1 MQNSMFN
8 RMKDSIRK
16 DLKDKRAELSKNEV
30 FENSIRIKNKLF
42 KMKEF
47 ERSSCIM
54 FYVSYDN
61 EVYTHEMIK
70 DCIKNKK
77 NVVVPVTDKKNKK
90 LIFSKLENWDDLSP
104 GAYNILEPN
113 KEKIKEISINEIDLI
128 IVPGV
133 GFDENGNR
141 IGHGKG
147 YYDNLLKNSTKALH
161 IGLTFESQILKQI
174 PIDAQDIPVKK
185 IITEKR
191 LIDCKN

>member
-1 MQNSMFN
+1 
-8 RMKDSIRK
+8 MKDKVRK
-16 DLKDKRAELSKNEV
+16 ELIVLRRNLSKDEV
-30 FENSIRIKNKLF
+30 FEKSNKIKSRLF

-47 ERSSCIM
+47 KESLTIL

-90 LIFSKLENWDDLSP
+90 LILSKLENWDDLSL
-104 GAYNILEPN
+104 GAYNILKPK
-113 KEKIKEISINEIDLI
+113 KEKIKEISIDDLDLI

-133 GFDENGNR
+133 GFDESGHR

-147 YYDNLLKNSTKALH
+147 YYDNLLKNSV
-161 IGLTFESQILKQI
+161 SQILGLAFEFQIIKYI
-174 PIDAQDIPVKK
+174 PIEKHDITIDK

-191 LIDCKN
+191 IITCKKSK

>member
-1 MQNSMFN
+1 
-8 RMKDSIRK
+8 MKDKVRRELIVLRK
-16 DLKDKRAELSKNEV
+16 NLSKDEV
-30 FENSIRIKNKLF
+30 FEKSNKIKNRLF

-47 ERSSCIM
+47 KEASSIL